1 MKFIH
6 LSDLHLGKRVNEFSM
21 IEDQKYILDEIIRII
36 EEEEAEAV
44 LIAGD
49 VYDKPVP
56 TAEAV
61 GLFDSFLNRL
71 ADRDLHTFVI
81 SGNHD
86 SPERL
91 SFGGGLMKSRNVYV
105 SPVFREAP
113 RAVTLTDAF
122 GEINVY
128 MLPFIKPA
136 HVRSFLLEGDTEEE
150 INTYDDAVKAVIRR
164 MGVDTSK
171 RNVIVAHQ
179 FVTGAAR
186 CESEEVS
193 VGGMDNIDASCFDVF
208 DYAALGHIHGP
219 QYVSRAE
226 VRYSGT
232 PLKYS
237 FSESR
242 HVKSVT
248 VAELFE
254 KGKIHIKTAPLVPKR
269 DLREIKGNYEKI
281 TARDFY
287 MDMKTEDYL
296 HVTLTDEE
304 DIPEALNKLRVIYP
318 NIMKLDY
325 DNTRTRNRQVV
336 DSVKDVQKKS
346 PMDLF
351 GELYELQNNQKMS
364 KEQQEFMSA
373 LIEKIWED
381 E

>member
-219 QYVSRAE
+219 QHVSRAE

-254 KGKIHIKTAPLVPKR
+254 KGKIRIKTAPLVPKR
-269 DLREIKGNYEKI
+269 DLREIKGNYEEI

-287 MDMKTEDYL
+287 MEMKTEDYL

-336 DSVKDVQKKS
+336 ESVKDVQKKS